1 MLRIPLALSPAVLLL
16 TGCLSF
22 SSTEA
27 PAPPVTCDCQGRE
40 QQCRDTCGSA
50 GVQSFSCTA
59 KPGAGFDYRC
69 ECRSKGTAL

>member
-1 MLRIPLALSPAVLLL
+1 MLRIPLALSAAVLLL
-16 TGCLSF
+16 AGCLSF

-27 PAPPVTCDCQGRE
+27 PAPAVAYDCQGRE
-40 QQCRDTCGSA
+40 LQCRDTCGSA

-69 ECRSKGTAL
+69 DCRSKGQAL